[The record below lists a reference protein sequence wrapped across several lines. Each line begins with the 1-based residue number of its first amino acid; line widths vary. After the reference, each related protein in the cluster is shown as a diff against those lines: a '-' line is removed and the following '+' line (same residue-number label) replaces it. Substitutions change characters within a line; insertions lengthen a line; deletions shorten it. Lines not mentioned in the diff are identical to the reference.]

1 MKQNIEFV
9 GIKLQKNEKMMGRGC
24 NATIVPVRAVG
35 AKGGLGA
42 VEAITAVV
50 PITAVRAKE
59 A

>member
-35 AKGGLGA
+35 AKGGLGT
-42 VEAITAVV
+42 VRRLGAIMPVTAVG
-50 PITAVRAKE
+50 AE
-59 A
+59 